1 MIRSLRSPALLLAAS
16 LLANPASAATQHYHA
31 NLTGPSEVP
40 ANTTAGMGA
49 FDAAYDTVSKTLTYT
64 LTWSGLTGPA
74 TMAHIHGPAVAG
86 KNAGVLV
93 GLGMNPTSPLKVSA
107 VLNAPE
113 VQALDQRQLYV
124 NVHTAAHKAGEI
136 RGQVVAA
143 P

>member
-1 MIRSLRSPALLLAAS
+1 MTRSLFSPALVLAAA
-16 LLANPASAATQHYHA
+16 LLANPAAAATRHYHA
-31 NLTGPSEVP
+31 TLNGPSEVP
-40 ANTTAGMGA
+40 ANNSSGSGT

-64 LTWSGLTGPA
+64 LTWSGLTGAA

-93 GLGMNPTSPLKVSA
+93 GLGMNPASPLTGSA
-107 VLNAPE
+107 VLSAPE
-113 VQALDQRQLYV
+113 VQALDLGQLYV
-124 NVHTAAHKAGEI
+124 NVHSAAHKAGEI